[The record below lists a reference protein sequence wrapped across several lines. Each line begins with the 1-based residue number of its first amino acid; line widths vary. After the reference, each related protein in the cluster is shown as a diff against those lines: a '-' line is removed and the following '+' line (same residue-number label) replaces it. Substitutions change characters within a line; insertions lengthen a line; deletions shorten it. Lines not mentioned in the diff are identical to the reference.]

1 MGATRSKA
9 AAASAARR
17 TAAAR
22 LVADQYLPGRV
33 MVTCRIYDEITRQ
46 YRTMPVSAITLVRD
60 VAEFERLWGLLL
72 KVVESDAW
80 THLTKPSRPGQS

>member
-1 MGATRSKA
+1 
-9 AAASAARR
+9 
-17 TAAAR
+17 
-22 LVADQYLPGRV
+22 
-33 MVTCRIYDEITRQ
+33 MVTCRVYDEITRQ

-80 THLTKPSRPGQS
+80 AHLTKPSRPGQS

>member
-1 MGATRSKA
+1 MGAPKTKA

-22 LVADQYLPGRV
+22 LVADQYLPSRV
-33 MVTCRIYDEITRQ
+33 MVTCRVYDDATRQ

-60 VAEFERLWGLLL
+60 VVEFERMWALLI

-80 THLTKPSRPGQS
+80 THATKPKPSPR